1 MSPCSYTNART
12 TMDLKSLL
20 TIKRKATA
28 SSRKR
33 NTQEKVYSNEIQ
45 LNAKRVKEVAET
57 NSFDVHNVLGNG
69 NVPNFSSTQLII
81 PGSEGLVSDEDNISE
96 GSENAHNSLKTSTE
110 DSDCPR
116 ARCTR
121 DNLPRTEDMEAAMS
135 AMLAEEDFFENRT
148 YHEFTKNRENI
159 NYLSRNSSLIDLAM
173 GIPSS
178 TS

>member
-20 TIKRKATA
+20 TIKRKASV

-33 NTQEKVYSNEIQ
+33 NTQEKVCSDDIQ
-45 LNAKRVKEVAET
+45 LNTKRSEEEAET
-57 NSFDVHNVLGNG
+57 SSIVVHNFLGNG
-69 NVPNFSSTQLII
+69 NIPNFSSTQLVI
-81 PGSEGLVSDEDNISE
+81 PGSEGLVSDEDNISD
-96 GSENAHNSLKTSTE
+96 GSENALNLLKTSTE
-110 DSDCPR
+110 DSGCPR
-116 ARCTR
+116 ARYTR

-135 AMLAEEDFFENRT
+135 AILTEEDFFENRT

-173 GIPSS
+173 GMPSL
-178 TS
+178 T